1 MKKLQA
7 LVFLATFLTLNA
19 WAQEKIELVP
29 FGDFESWTVR
39 YIKESEIIG
48 GAVKPVY
55 VVGPKDTLRANAPY
69 DYRKTVW
76 ASSNV
81 YAHVAGISK
90 GSNSVVPEKGPSGLC
105 ARLETVYASVK
116 AVGVINIKVVASG
129 ALFWG
134 RVLEPITS
142 TKNTMNFM
150 DWGIPFT
157 RRPKAMLIDYRAYL
171 PNTGK
176 LAKGTGTVD
185 GYDPEV
191 IMLLL
196 QNRYEDANG
205 NIHAKR
211 VGTAF
216 LRIEKSSD
224 GWVKDARIPVI
235 YGDITKL
242 PQYRDQSLKNG
253 EATINAV
260 NSKGK
265 SVPIIEEGWASP
277 DTPVTHAIMS
287 MSTGSRTDLTAAIG
301 NILWIDNI
309 RLAY

>member
-1 MKKLQA
+1 MKKIPVILILSA
-7 LVFLATFLTLNA
+7 LLAQNVCG
-19 WAQEKIELVP
+19 QEKLELVP

-39 YIKESEIIG
+39 NIKESAIIG
-48 GAVKPVY
+48 GEVKPVY
-55 VVGPKDTLRANAPY
+55 AVGPRDTLRGNVPY
-69 DYRKTVW
+69 DYSRTIW

-81 YAHVAGISK
+81 YANVSGIAK

-157 RRPKAMLIDYRAYL
+157 KRPKAMVIDYKAYL

-176 LAKGTGTVD
+176 LAKGTGFVE

-196 QNRYEDANG
+196 QNRYEDSEG
-205 NIHAKR
+205 RIHAKR

-216 LRIEKSSD
+216 LRIDKSTA

>member
-7 LVFLATFLTLNA
+7 LVFLAVFLTLNA

-142 TKNTMNFM
+142 TKNTMGFM

-157 RRPKAMLIDYRAYL
+157 KRPKAMILDYKAHL

-176 LAKGTGTVD
+176 LAKGTGFID
-185 GYDPEV
+185 GDDPEV
-191 IMLLL
+191 IMLML
-196 QNRYEDANG
+196 QNRYEDADG

-211 VGTAF
+211 VGTAY
-216 LRIEKSSD
+216 LRIEKSTD
-224 GWVKDARIPVI
+224 GWMKDARIPVI
-235 YGDITKL
+235 YGDASKSA
-242 PQYRDQSLKNG
+242 QYKDVTLKGG
-253 EATINAV
+253 ESTINAV

-265 SVPIIEEGWASP
+265 SVPILEEGWASP

-287 MSTGSRTDLTAAIG
+287 FSTGSRTDLTAAIG